1 MQIENMLNKEMT
13 TKSWQES
20 FKVERVWKRKKSKN
34 RNVICQ
40 KESNKSIS
48 DTSYSTKIVS
58 WKISPKILLCF
69 IKLQAEK

>member
-34 RNVICQ
+34 RNVICH

-48 DTSYSTKIVS
+48 DTS
-58 WKISPKILLCF
+58 
-69 IKLQAEK
+69 